1 MIDCEKC
8 REMISCL
15 LDGELSQAE
24 QSLVREHIA
33 SCPEC
38 RSVYD
43 AFSAVS
49 EQMHEEEPLPEGL
62 HEKIMSGIK
71 AKPKKKN
78 GIVWIKYLSVAACLA
93 LVIFAGAKSGMFGPA
108 ETKSIQ
114 SNCMLKRRCL
124 FWTGDSP
131 DKPAMVTKQH
141 ILWLRIRKQE
151 LLSRRRQLKS
161 SAHCLRRQK
170 MRTANMSC
178 RARPITRSSFDDG
191 ASLILCSF
199 ILMTAA
205 PMPITETELL
215 PPQVRRRRY
224 AICSMHAQGNKK

>member
-49 EQMHEEEPLPEGL
+49 EQMHEEEPLSDGL

-71 AKPKKKN
+71 AKPKKKT

-93 LVIFAGAKSGMFGPA
+93 LVIFAGVKSGMLSPA
-108 ETKSIQ
+108 ENKVDSNDLYVAKSLPVLDGRFTGQ
-114 SNCMLKRRCL
+114 SGEESDGNTQEQSAKTSVTLEETDAEKL
-124 FWTGDSP
+124 LALIEPADGAEEYEPTAEADYAVSLGGDVGVVLIYIDGDSVYADRGEGALSAP
-131 DKPAMVTKQH
+131 CTADE
-141 ILWLRIRKQE
+141 IRD
-151 LLSRRRQLKS
+151 LLDACAGK
-161 SAHCLRRQK
+161 
-170 MRTANMSC
+170 
-178 RARPITRSSFDDG
+178 
-191 ASLILCSF
+191 
-199 ILMTAA
+199 
-205 PMPITETELL
+205 
-215 PPQVRRRRY
+215 
-224 AICSMHAQGNKK
+224 

>member
-33 SCPEC
+33 ACPEC

-49 EQMHEEEPLPEGL
+49 AQLHEEEPLPDGL

-71 AKPKKKN
+71 AKPKKKT

-108 ETKSIQ
+108 ENKVDSNDLYVAKSLPVLDGRFTGQ
-114 SNCMLKRRCL
+114 SGEESNGNTQEQSAKTSVTLEETDAEKL
-124 FWTGDSP
+124 LALIEPADGAEEYEPTAEADYAVSLGGDVGVVLIYIDGDSVYADRGEGALSAP
-131 DKPAMVTKQH
+131 CTADE
-141 ILWLRIRKQE
+141 IRD
-151 LLSRRRQLKS
+151 LLD
-161 SAHCLRRQK
+161 AC
-170 MRTANMSC
+170 A
-178 RARPITRSSFDDG
+178 G
-191 ASLILCSF
+191 
-199 ILMTAA
+199 
-205 PMPITETELL
+205 E
-215 PPQVRRRRY
+215 
-224 AICSMHAQGNKK
+224 

>member
-49 EQMHEEEPLPEGL
+49 AQLHEEEPLPDGL

-71 AKPKKKN
+71 AKPKKKT

-93 LVIFAGAKSGMFGPA
+93 LVIFAGVKSGMLSPA
-108 ETKSIQ
+108 EHKTDSNDLYVAKSLPVLDGRFTGQ
-114 SNCMLKRRCL
+114 SGEESDGNTQEQSAKTSVTLEETDAEKL
-124 FWTGDSP
+124 LALIEPADGAEEYEPTAEADYAVSLGGDVGVVLIYIDGDSVYADRGEGALSAP
-131 DKPAMVTKQH
+131 CTADE
-141 ILWLRIRKQE
+141 IRD
-151 LLSRRRQLKS
+151 LLDACAGK
-161 SAHCLRRQK
+161 
-170 MRTANMSC
+170 
-178 RARPITRSSFDDG
+178 
-191 ASLILCSF
+191 
-199 ILMTAA
+199 
-205 PMPITETELL
+205 
-215 PPQVRRRRY
+215 
-224 AICSMHAQGNKK
+224 

>member
-15 LDGELSQAE
+15 LDGELSEAE

-49 EQMHEEEPLPEGL
+49 EQMHEEEPLPDGL

-71 AKPKKKN
+71 ARPKKKT

-93 LVIFAGAKSGMFGPA
+93 LVIFAGVKSGMLSPA
-108 ETKSIQ
+108 ENKVDSNDLYVAETLPVLDGRFTGQ
-114 SNCMLKRRCL
+114 SGEESDGNTQEQSAKTSVTLEETDAEKL
-124 FWTGDSP
+124 LALIEPADGAEEYEPTAEADYAVSLGGDVGVVLIYIDGDSVYADRGEGALSAP
-131 DKPAMVTKQH
+131 CTADE
-141 ILWLRIRKQE
+141 ILD
-151 LLSRRRQLKS
+151 LLD
-161 SAHCLRRQK
+161 AC
-170 MRTANMSC
+170 A
-178 RARPITRSSFDDG
+178 G
-191 ASLILCSF
+191 
-199 ILMTAA
+199 
-205 PMPITETELL
+205 E
-215 PPQVRRRRY
+215 
-224 AICSMHAQGNKK
+224 

>member
-49 EQMHEEEPLPEGL
+49 EQMHEEESLPDGL

-71 AKPKKKN
+71 AKPKKKT

-93 LVIFAGAKSGMFGPA
+93 LVIFAGAKSGMLGPA
-108 ETKSIQ
+108 ENKVDSIE
-114 SNCMLKRRCL
+114 LYVEETLPVLDGR
-124 FWTGDSP
+124 FTGQTVNG
-131 DKPAMVTKQH
+131 DKTTYTLAQNSKT
-141 ILWLRIRKQE
+141 RA
-151 LLSRRRQLKS
+151 LSRRRQLKS

-178 RARPITRSSFDDG
+178 RARPITRSALMTVS
-191 ASLILCSF
+191 SLILCSF

>member
-49 EQMHEEEPLPEGL
+49 EQMHEEEPLPDGL

-71 AKPKKKN
+71 AKPKKKT

-93 LVIFAGAKSGMFGPA
+93 LVIFAGVKSGMLSPA
-108 ETKSIQ
+108 EHKTDSNDLYVAKSLPVLDGRFTGQ
-114 SNCMLKRRCL
+114 SGEESNGNTQEQSAKTSVTLEETDAEKL
-124 FWTGDSP
+124 LALIEPADGAEEYEPTAEADYAVSLGGDVGVVLIYIDGDSVYADRGEGALSAP
-131 DKPAMVTKQH
+131 CTADE
-141 ILWLRIRKQE
+141 ICD
-151 LLSRRRQLKS
+151 LLD
-161 SAHCLRRQK
+161 AC
-170 MRTANMSC
+170 A
-178 RARPITRSSFDDG
+178 G
-191 ASLILCSF
+191 
-199 ILMTAA
+199 
-205 PMPITETELL
+205 E
-215 PPQVRRRRY
+215 
-224 AICSMHAQGNKK
+224 

>member
-1 MIDCEKC
+1 MKDCEKC

-49 EQMHEEEPLPEGL
+49 EQMHEEEPLPDGL

-71 AKPKKKN
+71 AKPKKKT

-93 LVIFAGAKSGMFGPA
+93 LVIFAGVKSGMLSPA
-108 ETKSIQ
+108 ENKVDSNDFYVEETLPVLDGRFTGQ
-114 SNCMLKRRCL
+114 SGEESDGNTQEQSAKTSVTLEETDAEKL
-124 FWTGDSP
+124 LALIEPADGAEEYEPTAEADYAVSLGGDVGVVLIYIDGDSVYADRGEGALSAP
-131 DKPAMVTKQH
+131 CTADE
-141 ILWLRIRKQE
+141 IRD
-151 LLSRRRQLKS
+151 LLD
-161 SAHCLRRQK
+161 AC
-170 MRTANMSC
+170 A
-178 RARPITRSSFDDG
+178 G
-191 ASLILCSF
+191 
-199 ILMTAA
+199 
-205 PMPITETELL
+205 E
-215 PPQVRRRRY
+215 
-224 AICSMHAQGNKK
+224 

>member
-49 EQMHEEEPLPEGL
+49 EQMHEEEPLPEEL

-71 AKPKKKN
+71 AKPKKKT

-93 LVIFAGAKSGMFGPA
+93 LVIFAGVKSGMLSPA
-108 ETKSIQ
+108 EHKTDSNDLYVAKSLPVLDGRFTGQ
-114 SNCMLKRRCL
+114 SGEESDGNTQEQSAKTSVTLEETDAEKL
-124 FWTGDSP
+124 LALIEPADGAEEYEPTAEADYAVSLGGDVGVVLIYIDGDSVYADRGEGALSAP
-131 DKPAMVTKQH
+131 CTADE
-141 ILWLRIRKQE
+141 IRD
-151 LLSRRRQLKS
+151 LLD
-161 SAHCLRRQK
+161 AC
-170 MRTANMSC
+170 A
-178 RARPITRSSFDDG
+178 G
-191 ASLILCSF
+191 
-199 ILMTAA
+199 
-205 PMPITETELL
+205 E
-215 PPQVRRRRY
+215 
-224 AICSMHAQGNKK
+224 

>member
-49 EQMHEEEPLPEGL
+49 EQMHEEESLPDGL

-71 AKPKKKN
+71 AKPKKKT

-93 LVIFAGAKSGMFGPA
+93 LVIFAGVKSGMLSPA
-108 ETKSIQ
+108 EHKTDSNDLYVAKSLPVLDGRFTGQ
-114 SNCMLKRRCL
+114 SGEESDGNTQEQSAKTSVTLEETDAEKL
-124 FWTGDSP
+124 LALIEPADGAEEYEPTAEADYAVSLGGDVGVVLIYIDGDSVYADRGEGALSAP
-131 DKPAMVTKQH
+131 CTADE
-141 ILWLRIRKQE
+141 ILD
-151 LLSRRRQLKS
+151 LLD
-161 SAHCLRRQK
+161 AC
-170 MRTANMSC
+170 A
-178 RARPITRSSFDDG
+178 G
-191 ASLILCSF
+191 
-199 ILMTAA
+199 
-205 PMPITETELL
+205 E
-215 PPQVRRRRY
+215 
-224 AICSMHAQGNKK
+224 

>member
-43 AFSAVS
+43 AFSTVS
-49 EQMHEEEPLPEGL
+49 EQMHEEEPLPDGL

-71 AKPKKKN
+71 AKPKKKT

-93 LVIFAGAKSGMFGPA
+93 LVIFAGVKSGMLSPA
-108 ETKSIQ
+108 EHKTDSNDLYVAKSLPVLDGRFTGQ
-114 SNCMLKRRCL
+114 SGEESDGNTQEQSAKTSVTLEETDAEKL
-124 FWTGDSP
+124 LALIEPADGAEEYEPTAEADYAVSLGGDVGVVLIYIDGDSVYADRGEGALSAP
-131 DKPAMVTKQH
+131 CTADE
-141 ILWLRIRKQE
+141 ILD
-151 LLSRRRQLKS
+151 LLD
-161 SAHCLRRQK
+161 AC
-170 MRTANMSC
+170 A
-178 RARPITRSSFDDG
+178 G
-191 ASLILCSF
+191 
-199 ILMTAA
+199 
-205 PMPITETELL
+205 E
-215 PPQVRRRRY
+215 
-224 AICSMHAQGNKK
+224 